1 MLLLGSIVYL
11 TKDFSIKQEPKK
23 EVMAIDISFIP
34 PPKQE
39 PMPKIEP
46 FEAYDEE
53 VSKDDG
59 KSHKEVA
66 DKKPPQKKVLP
77 KPKEPQPQIQEVPKE
92 QPKPQPKEVVKV
104 EQPSFPSLQEIGAAL
119 QKQEVAIKEQREF
132 NQNQRELQ
140 QLYGSEYE
148 SLTSEQKKFLTTN
161 IKTIQSIT
169 QRHLNM
175 MGYPEIAIRTR
186 QNGVN
191 VVEFNLYANGD
202 ISDLRLVEYSGY
214 RALDTQT
221 IELIKRAYK
230 DYPYPNQKTLVRIK
244 VIYNAF

>member
-1 MLLLGSIVYL
+1 MLLLGLIVYL

-23 EVMAIDISFIP
+23 DAIAIDLRFIS

-39 PMPKIEP
+39 PLPKIEP
-46 FEAYDEE
+46 FKAYDKE

-59 KSHKEVA
+59 QSPKEV
-66 DKKPPQKKVLP
+66 DHKKPPQKKAAS
-77 KPKEPQPQIQEVPKE
+77 KPKELQPQTQEV
-92 QPKPQPKEVVKV
+92 QKV
-104 EQPSFPSLQEIGAAL
+104 EQPSFPSLEEISAAL
-119 QKQEVAIKEQREF
+119 QKQKEAINEQKEF
-132 NQNQRELQ
+132 NENQKELQ

-161 IKTIQSIT
+161 LKTIQTIT
-169 QRHLNM
+169 QRYLNM

-186 QNGVN
+186 QSGVN
-191 VVEFNLYANGD
+191 VVEFYLHTNGD
-202 ISDLRLVEYSGY
+202 ISNLRLVESSGY
-214 RALDTQT
+214 RVLDSHS
-221 IELIKRAYK
+221 IELIKRSYK